1 MNLGSYTELSQ
12 FICFIKNHDYMLNFM
27 CIITIQGP
35 IFCEL
40 LLKLVQ
46 FPALLH
52 PHKVNNLPY
61 KKLPTTN

>member
-1 MNLGSYTELSQ
+1 MIKDPQKELWQ
-12 FICFIKNHDYMLNFM
+12 FFGFIKNHDYMLNFM

-35 IFCEL
+35 TFCEL

-46 FPALLH
+46 FSALLH

-61 KKLPTTN
+61 KRTSN